1 MADERRDAI
10 LPISWDEAREIVV
23 VVLLAVATMHV
34 LAPLVGFRDNR
45 FRGSGPFIDDLVE
58 LTQNAGPN
66 AGMMAL
72 AAAVLVVT
80 TPPADVVPL
89 LRRAVAVVTLF
100 IATAAAIHLFGT
112 MVRSAPTGLAARLQV
127 VFGRSAPGLL
137 LAGTGRWLIQRVVPF
152 DE

>member
-45 FRGSGPFIDDLVE
+45 FRGAGPFIDDLVE

-80 TPPADVVPL
+80 TPPVDVVPL

-127 VFGRSAPGLL
+127 VFGRGAPGLL

-152 DE
+152 DD